1 MDSLRGRVAAITG
14 AGSGFGREFARL
26 AAEHGMRLA
35 LADVQSD
42 ALDDIVNE
50 LRESGVAAFG
60 HVTDVADGAQVESFA
75 QRTYAEYGATHLLMN
90 NAGVGSGG
98 YLWEASAEDWQWVM
112 GVNVMGI
119 AHGLRHFV
127 PRMLA
132 AETQGEP
139 GHVVNTASIAGWL
152 APPLMGVYNA
162 SKHAAVALTETL
174 YNDLQL
180 AGSRIGV
187 TLVSP
192 AFVSTGIAQ
201 SHRNR
206 PEPLRHPATASARLA
221 QQQME
226 KAVGGGRL
234 SAADVAAQTFEA
246 IRGNRFYVFTHPK
259 ILPSVQARV
268 AAAMAGEAPADPFS
282 TRPSARPSAPADAPD
297 SSGR

>member
-1 MDSLRGRVAAITG
+1 MQTLAGRVAVITG

-26 AAEHGMRLA
+26 AAHHGMRLA
-35 LADVQSD
+35 LADVQRD
-42 ALDDIVNE
+42 ALDETVNE
-50 LRESGVAAFG
+50 LRESGVTVFG
-60 HVTDVADGAQVESFA
+60 EVVDVADGAQVEAFA
-75 QRTYAEYGATHLLMN
+75 RRCYDEYGAVHLLIN

-98 YLWEASAEDWQWVM
+98 YVWEASANDWQWVL

-119 AHGLRHFV
+119 AHGLRCFV

-132 AETQGEP
+132 AEAAGEP

-174 YNDLQL
+174 YHDLQL

-187 TLVSP
+187 TLVCP

-201 SHRNR
+201 SHHNR
-206 PEPLRHPATASARLA
+206 PAALREPATASARLA
-221 QQQME
+221 QVQME
-226 KAVGGGRL
+226 KAVTGGRL
-234 SAADVAAQTFEA
+234 SAADVAAQTFDA
-246 IRGNRFYVFTHPK
+246 IRAERFYVFTHPQ

-268 AAAMAGEAPADPFS
+268 AAAVAGERPADPFA
-282 TRPSARPSAPADAPD
+282 ARPKARPLTPT
-297 SSGR
+297 G